1 MKEVTDFYQQQGADF
16 FIRANN
22 SAVLIQTAGQQT
34 DWKPCTINYQEY
46 EITSF
51 DYQLGQYTHRII
63 AYRQANKTGQ
73 ASLLSND
80 SKKYLFII
88 TNDKQIS
95 EKQAI
100 ELYNKRGDSERVFD
114 IQNNDFNWNS
124 MPHSFLHQNTVYL
137 IIMAV
142 AHIIYKWIVAFF
154 ADIVNGITKTSR
166 LKKFIFRFVNTVAKF
181 TRSGRREI
189 THLATD
195 NQKLIDFLNS
205 E

>member
-1 MKEVTDFYQQQGADF
+1 MLIF

-22 SAVLIQTAGQQT
+22 AAVLIQRAVKQT
-34 DWKPCTINYQEY
+34 DWKLCAINYQDY
-46 EITSF
+46 EVTSF
-51 DYQLGQYTHRII
+51 DYQFGKHIHRII
-63 AYRQANKTGQ
+63 AYRYANKTGQ

-88 TNDKQIS
+88 TNNKQIP
-95 EKQAI
+95 EKEAI
-100 ELYNKRGDSERVFD
+100 EFYNKRGDSERVFD
-114 IQNNDFNWNS
+114 IQNNDFNWNA

-137 IIMAV
+137 IIMAI
-142 AHIIYKWIVAFF
+142 AHIIYKWIVAIF
-154 ADIVNGITKTSR
+154 ANIVDGITRTSR

-181 TRSGRREI
+181 TKSARKNI

-205 E
+205 G